1 MTRAQLTLILRV
13 VRGFGASK
21 TTYALLGLYTL
32 CCGLAWLV
40 SLGIILPDGTVDLRL
55 WANGNILDIPQFN
68 AWHWVAGVAALPL
81 GFGVY
86 ARGVAKGPLFPVIQ
100 ATAPDVAA
108 VIQVLA
114 DAPASGSQTEP
125 DRPVPVVLQP
135 AGVLATA
142 TLGGLGAGALK
153 STGAES

>member
-1 MTRAQLTLILRV
+1 MTRVQLALALRV
-13 VRGFGASK
+13 LRGFGASK
-21 TTYALLGLYTL
+21 TTYALLGLYAL

-55 WANGNILDIPQFN
+55 WANGNILDIHRFN
-68 AWHWVAGVAALPL
+68 AWHWIAGVAALPL

-86 ARGVAKGPLFPVIQ
+86 ARGVAKGPLFPVIK
-100 ATAPDVAA
+100 ATAPAVAA
-108 VIQVLA
+108 VIQALA
-114 DAPASGSQTEP
+114 DAPACGPQTEP
-125 DRPVPVVLQP
+125 DRPTPVVLQP
-135 AGVLATA
+135 ASVLAVA